1 MVLNCVVLW
10 GVEAMIA
17 YEIDEWCWRAL
28 QVLPKPFEYQIL
40 LYIRLLG
47 LDPVLSLSLAY
58 AHLSHALT
66 ACLIAF

>member
-28 QVLPKPFEYQIL
+28 QVLP
-40 LYIRLLG
+40 
-47 LDPVLSLSLAY
+47 
-58 AHLSHALT
+58 
-66 ACLIAF
+66 